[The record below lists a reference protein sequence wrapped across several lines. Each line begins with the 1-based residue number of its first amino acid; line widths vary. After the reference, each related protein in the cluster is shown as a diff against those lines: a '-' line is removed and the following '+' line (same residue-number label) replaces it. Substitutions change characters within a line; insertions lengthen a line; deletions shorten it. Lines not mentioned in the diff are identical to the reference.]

1 MANESQYPSTLP
13 KYRRL
18 PVVSG
23 IGATLTLGEDQSGS
37 LVLLDRAGGST
48 ITLPKTPRVGT
59 FFDFACSVTN
69 TTPSYK
75 VITGSASELMV
86 GSFINCDTD
95 TSDTVAIWKGL
106 VASSYISVILN
117 GTTTGGIK
125 GDSFRCTCLNSTT
138 WLVTGVTNA
147 TSTVAT
153 PFSAS

>member
-1 MANESQYPSTLP
+1 LSNETQYPPAIP

-18 PVVSG
+18 PVISS
-23 IGATLTLGEDQSGS
+23 IGATLTLSADQSGS
-37 LVLLDRAGGST
+37 LVLLDRAGGRT
-48 ITLPKTPRVGT
+48 ITLPTTPRVGT

-86 GSFINCDTD
+86 GSIINCDTD
-95 TSDTVAIWKGL
+95 TSDGVAIWKAL
-106 VASSYISVILN
+106 VGSSYISVILN

-138 WLVTGVTNA
+138 WLVTGVTNG

>member
-1 MANESQYPSTLP
+1 MANESQYPSSLP

-18 PVVSG
+18 PVISS
-23 IGATLTLGEDQSGS
+23 IGATLTLAEHQSGS

-48 ITLPKTPRVGT
+48 ITLPKTPAVGT

-86 GSFINCDTD
+86 GSIINCDTD
-95 TSDTVAIWKGL
+95 TSDTVAIWKAL
-106 VASSYISVILN
+106 VGSSYISVILN